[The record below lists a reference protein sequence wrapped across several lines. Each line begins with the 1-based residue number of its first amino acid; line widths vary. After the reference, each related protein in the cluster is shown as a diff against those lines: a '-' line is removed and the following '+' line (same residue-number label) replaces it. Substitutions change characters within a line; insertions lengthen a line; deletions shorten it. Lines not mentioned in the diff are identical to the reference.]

1 MNQYLVHLKKK
12 IRPIYGYAFLL
23 SAGTLALTATV
34 KTASTDTVVATP
46 SPIAVVASE
55 PAKPAPVPELWA
67 PDLASLKTSALAFGS
82 TLTEVKVR
90 VDALNQQGRVPPPE
104 LINAFGQ
111 ADQIVGIIEQAQAL
125 SDLNGMDA
133 GAIMLKI
140 SQDINKYSQY

>member
-1 MNQYLVHLKKK
+1 MNQYLAHLKKK

-46 SPIAVVASE
+46 PPIGIIASE
-55 PAKPAPVPELWA
+55 PAKPASVPELWA
-67 PDLASLKTSALAFGS
+67 PDLGSLKASAKTFKNA
-82 TLTEVKVR
+82 LTETKVR

-140 SQDINKYSQY
+140 SQDINKYSAY